1 MRKFMQR
8 GILAIA
14 LLAVSVG
21 MLQAQE
27 ADREQVEAIQ
37 KATFTTLEGEAVS
50 LSDFEGKLVLID
62 FWETWCAPCLKSFKD
77 MQKVKEEYP
86 DRFVVLAVN
95 PNFADEPEDVRQ
107 FVEENDYDFVFVHD
121 TDELHK
127 TLGVRSLPYKV
138 FMDPDGNYIETDI
151 GSLAE
156 DYQHIKELIT
166 QHTSAVNDTQ

>member
-1 MRKFMQR
+1 MM
-8 GILAIA
+8 
-14 LLAVSVG
+14 LLGVSTG

-27 ADREQVEAIQ
+27 ADSEQVEAIK
-37 KATFTTLEGEAVS
+37 KATFTTLDGKAVT

-86 DRFVVLAVN
+86 DRLAVLAVN
-95 PNFADEPEDVRQ
+95 PNFADEPEDVQQ

-138 FMDPDGNYIETDI
+138 FMDADGNYIETDI

-156 DYQHIKELIT
+156 DYQHIKELVT
-166 QHTSAVNDTQ
+166 QYTSAEKDTQ